1 MRTSHSSTN
10 TTPYRAVTA
19 ERTTWTTC
27 NWYTGG
33 ATMRT
38 MRGPGTGRQRLEPD
52 DEQSSRPVLRG
63 LGLGNEARLPD
74 TSRCGCA
81 TSSKPCWACAPWSR
95 CTADRSSTC
104 GPTSNG
110 CGTCSGTA
118 TTRRRPRPWAG
129 SRAGRKAPPR
139 STAAK
144 AGRLLTLCAG
154 LRAYIGNNEGALIDY
169 GRRYRAGKPIS
180 TSRAEGTV
188 NNLVNARMNKR
199 GQMRSRPA
207 PASRAN
213 KASSAAK
220 NGLEMPFDTYQKVS
234 PEVGW

>member
-74 TSRCGCA
+74 NSGALEGSGTSVMLSGT
-81 TSSKPCWACAPWSR
+81 TSFLAECQPAWPTRTRACAPGVTACEISFR
-95 CTADRSSTC
+95 CKVMPAVVQRGRTR
-104 GPTSNG
+104 PT
-110 CGTCSGTA
+110 
-118 TTRRRPRPWAG
+118 PLPWAG
-129 SRAGRKAPPR
+129 QMAP
-139 STAAK
+139 K
-144 AGRLLTLCAG
+144 
-154 LRAYIGNNEGALIDY
+154 
-169 GRRYRAGKPIS
+169 
-180 TSRAEGTV
+180 
-188 NNLVNARMNKR
+188 M
-199 GQMRSRPA
+199 
-207 PASRAN
+207 
-213 KASSAAK
+213 
-220 NGLEMPFDTYQKVS
+220 
-234 PEVGW
+234 

>member
-74 TSRCGCA
+74 NTPTLAHHGRRGRPHGVIAGASR
-81 TSSKPCWACAPWSR
+81 PIV
-95 CTADRSSTC
+95 STVSE
-104 GPTSNG
+104 P
-110 CGTCSGTA
+110 A
-118 TTRRRPRPWAG
+118 WRRRLLF
-129 SRAGRKAPPR
+129 R
-139 STAAK
+139 S
-144 AGRLLTLCAG
+144 
-154 LRAYIGNNEGALIDY
+154 
-169 GRRYRAGKPIS
+169 
-180 TSRAEGTV
+180 
-188 NNLVNARMNKR
+188 
-199 GQMRSRPA
+199 
-207 PASRAN
+207 
-213 KASSAAK
+213 
-220 NGLEMPFDTYQKVS
+220 
-234 PEVGW
+234 

>member
-74 TSRCGCA
+74 VFTV
-81 TSSKPCWACAPWSR
+81 
-95 CTADRSSTC
+95 
-104 GPTSNG
+104 
-110 CGTCSGTA
+110 
-118 TTRRRPRPWAG
+118 
-129 SRAGRKAPPR
+129 
-139 STAAK
+139 
-144 AGRLLTLCAG
+144 RLVPGAG
-154 LRAYIGNNEGALIDY
+154 LVHEPALGYCPLSNSAGA
-169 GRRYRAGKPIS
+169 
-180 TSRAEGTV
+180 
-188 NNLVNARMNKR
+188 
-199 GQMRSRPA
+199 Q
-207 PASRAN
+207 
-213 KASSAAK
+213 
-220 NGLEMPFDTYQKVS
+220 
-234 PEVGW
+234 

>member
-74 TSRCGCA
+74 
-81 TSSKPCWACAPWSR
+81 
-95 CTADRSSTC
+95 SSTPWCFRADPDDVANALC
-104 GPTSNG
+104 GLPHG
-110 CGTCSGTA
+110 LDPLA
-118 TTRRRPRPWAG
+118 
-129 SRAGRKAPPR
+129 
-139 STAAK
+139 
-144 AGRLLTLCAG
+144 LLARHG
-154 LRAYIGNNEGALIDY
+154 LGLLALL
-169 GRRYRAGKPIS
+169 AC
-180 TSRAEGTV
+180 
-188 NNLVNARMNKR
+188 R
-199 GQMRSRPA
+199 GPA
-207 PASRAN
+207 LF
-213 KASSAAK
+213 
-220 NGLEMPFDTYQKVS
+220 GF
-234 PEVGW
+234 